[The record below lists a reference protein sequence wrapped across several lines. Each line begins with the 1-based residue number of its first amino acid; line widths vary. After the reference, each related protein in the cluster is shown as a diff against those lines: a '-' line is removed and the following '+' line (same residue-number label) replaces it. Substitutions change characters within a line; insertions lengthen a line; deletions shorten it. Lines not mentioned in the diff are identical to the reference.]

1 MSKIIKKKK
10 DIVKKSYK
18 NQNQPTKKQTKKP
31 IKLKVKEWD
40 CIVKG

>member
-18 NQNQPTKKQTKKP
+18 NQNQPTKKTNKKTY
-31 IKLKVKEWD
+31 KA
-40 CIVKG
+40 